1 MRTEDT
7 VTRQYDLR
15 HHGDAE
21 VGGGL
26 VDLAVN
32 VRLPAPPAWL
42 RDRLAAAGVE
52 LDHFRLIPG
61 CGTPLALV
69 TVRFDGEPQ
78 FQIYGD
84 GIAATVRAVGANLP
98 AAVAAAEA
106 LFLSSNTLAGRPERE
121 LTLAARDRALELGR
135 PVLFDPNLRLHR
147 WSSLGEAV
155 AQANRGVPGALLV
168 RCNRTEAELM
178 TGETDP
184 ERAAEA
190 LVDRGARVVVVTLG
204 ADGALLRGE
213 AHAWT
218 PGRPAR
224 VVSTVGAGDVFTG
237 VLLARLAEAGF
248 DPRAAAAGL
257 PEAVRES
264 ARATERWGA
273 VE

>member
-1 MRTEDT
+1 
-7 VTRQYDLR
+7 
-15 HHGDAE
+15 
-21 VGGGL
+21 
-26 VDLAVN
+26 
-32 VRLPAPPAWL
+32 
-42 RDRLAAAGVE
+42 
-52 LDHFRLIPG
+52 
-61 CGTPLALV
+61 
-69 TVRFDGEPQ
+69 

-84 GIAATVRAVGANLP
+84 GIAATVRAVGEELP

-106 LFLSSNTLAGRPERE
+106 LFFSSNTLAGRTERD

-147 WSSLGEAV
+147 WPSLGEAV
-155 AQANRGVPGALLV
+155 AEANRCVPGALLV

-184 ERAAEA
+184 ERAAETLLGA
-190 LVDRGARVVVVTLG
+190 GARIVVVTLG

-213 AHAWT
+213 ASART
-218 PGRPAR
+218 PGCPAR

-237 VLLARLAEAGF
+237 VLLAHLAQSSF
-248 DPRAAAAGL
+248 DPAAAAAGL
-257 PEAVRES
+257 PHAVRES